1 MLWEGG
7 RTPFI
12 PHPDFWSWTQDIAG
26 LAICESWTTDPVA
39 PRRGKPR
46 GMVTGENKAGLGP
59 CCFSLGA
66 AAGPFGQHLLLSH
79 PVSFSSL
86 SLAVTWTDLEQRHG
100 PYLRCCCTPSTSPT
114 TGWSVVVWWIKEQ
127 MDTPAFHLFPLCPCL
142 KPPGQM
148 KNYVPCYVSNHLSSL
163 LILERI
169 RTLKKKNPKTF
180 KRTRN
185 LNYVGS
191 TKMWGSKLP
200 SELEPLCWPVCSKRE
215 KVYSLEIKREK
226 KEGNEGGRE
235 KRRKKQRE
243 IEKGICIMVIWVCNH
258 KPQFSHL

>member
-86 SLAVTWTDLEQRHG
+86 SLAVTWTDLEQRQG
-100 PYLRCCCTPSTSPT
+100 PYRRCCCTPSTSPT
-114 TGWSVVVWWIKEQ
+114 TGWSVVVWWIQEQ

-169 RTLKKKNPKTF
+169 RTLKKKTLKH
-180 KRTRN
+180 
-185 LNYVGS
+185 LNAQEIWI
-191 TKMWGSKLP
+191 MWGAQKCGEQSCP
-200 SELEPLCWPVCSKRE
+200 VNWNLCADLCVVK
-215 KVYSLEIKREK
+215 EK
-226 KEGNEGGRE
+226 KSTVL
-235 KRRKKQRE
+235 K
-243 IEKGICIMVIWVCNH
+243 
-258 KPQFSHL
+258 